1 MSGRAAFIG
10 YACIF
15 LTMAVIGL
23 ISENWGTV
31 IQYLHT
37 SYYIPLLIIPLVA
50 LIIKLFI
57 DLNKYKQHEAYIIK
71 ELSKDYPKDLS
82 VSYIQ
87 GYYKDIESMIRHLQY
102 QHDDIVRKIEKEKQ
116 NYIYAINSTDRVSAD
131 LRRLEK
137 ERRELGIEKRRID
150 NYRISSHKD
159 IEIWKNSALQDIEIR
174 KQVWEREMAEF
185 QLAISRSIDYAFSET
200 ARKFSI
206 QYANEISD
214 IIQYLAEKPHPILP
228 QTVSE
233 FRKQLN
239 NETKLYLKNWKET
252 QYKYEYILN
261 LYQIT
266 EEDIEEDAELE
277 EELNEKDFLSE
288 SEYQQLSSAQKSDLA
303 LKRYNE
309 RRKGIRRI
317 GYDYE
322 LFCGYWMRM
331 QMFCHSIIQ
340 YGEQQGK
347 ADHGRDIIAFNG
359 SITYIVQCKRWSDN
373 KRIHEKHIFQL
384 FGSTVQYCIQNNIPV
399 TEIGNHIIPL
409 FLTTTTFSVD
419 AERFAKELNVQ
430 TITLPQ
436 GDFPQIKCNIGSD
449 GTKIYHLPF
458 DQQYD
463 RVVINHHSGEYYAWT
478 AEDAESKGFR
488 RAQRHIFNDRQ

>member
-1 MSGRAAFIG
+1 M
-10 YACIF
+10 
-15 LTMAVIGL
+15 
-23 ISENWGTV
+23 
-31 IQYLHT
+31 
-37 SYYIPLLIIPLVA
+37 
-50 LIIKLFI
+50 
-57 DLNKYKQHEAYIIK
+57 
-71 ELSKDYPKDLS
+71 
-82 VSYIQ
+82 
-87 GYYKDIESMIRHLQY
+87 
-102 QHDDIVRKIEKEKQ
+102 
-116 NYIYAINSTDRVSAD
+116 
-131 LRRLEK
+131 
-137 ERRELGIEKRRID
+137 
-150 NYRISSHKD
+150 
-159 IEIWKNSALQDIEIR
+159 
-174 KQVWEREMAEF
+174 
-185 QLAISRSIDYAFSET
+185 
-200 ARKFSI
+200 
-206 QYANEISD
+206 
-214 IIQYLAEKPHPILP
+214 
-228 QTVSE
+228 
-233 FRKQLN
+233 
-239 NETKLYLKNWKET
+239 YLKNWKEA

-266 EEDIEEDAELE
+266 EEDVEEDAEFE
-277 EELNEKDFLSE
+277 EELNEKDFLLE

-309 RRKGIRRI
+309 RRKVIRSI

-359 SITYIVQCKRWSDN
+359 NITYIVQCKRWSDN
-373 KRIHEKHIFQL
+373 RIIHEKHIFQL

-399 TEIGNHIIPL
+399 TDIGNNIIPL
-409 FLTTTTFSVD
+409 FITATTFSVV
-419 AERFAKELNVQ
+419 AERIAKELNVQ
-430 TITLPQ
+430 TKTLPQ